1 MLELKTETHMIA
13 VVIDMWQKVSFILQ
27 DAKNNGKQN
36 LYLLYFIIFVE
47 GFRINLKASYR
58 LNPM

>member
-1 MLELKTETHMIA
+1 MIELKTETHMIA
-13 VVIDMWQKVSFILQ
+13 VLIDMWQKVLFILQ

-36 LYLLYFIIFVE
+36 LYMLYFIIFVK
-47 GFRINLKASYR
+47 GFSINSKASYR